1 MKNTAYINWNNGPVG
16 PFHTSSH
23 LLILKGDHVYARIFS
38 RLYKIQVNAEGSF
51 FIRKGGKKHSTIL
64 LS

>member
-1 MKNTAYINWNNGPVG
+1 MKNRAYIEWNNGPIG

-23 LLILKGDHVYARIFS
+23 PLITEGEHVYTRIVS
-38 RLYKIQVNAEGSF
+38 KLYKIQVDTDGSF
-51 FIRKGGKKHSTIL
+51 FIRKGGKKHSTVL

>member
-1 MKNTAYINWNNGPVG
+1 MKNTAYIDWNNGPIG

-23 LLILKGDHVYARIFS
+23 LLIAKGEHVYTRVFS
-38 RLYKIQVNAEGSF
+38 GLYKIQVNADGSF

-64 LS
+64 HS